1 MAHGTLVDVFRP
13 IRRKQPSIALRTG
26 VFIVGAC
33 ACRAIE
39 LLDHDSLLSHRSL
52 GGGVEG
58 VCGSPMTQVSLY
70 ADIHGFVVDRERI
83 ATMCVAA
90 LPKTRDKF
98 YFLPAS
104 GAELRPMDG
113 VRPKKHVHELMVW
126 PRGGKAGAPSL
137 LAVKDLLG
145 S

>member
-1 MAHGTLVDVFRP
+1 MAHATLIDVLRP
-13 IRRKQPSIALRTG
+13 IRCKQPRIALGTG
-26 VFIVGAC
+26 VFVV
-33 ACRAIE
+33 RARASCTIE